1 MVSMLKRALLWM
13 LVAAAFAFL
22 AISILPRIRYNWH
35 CVIPD
40 LFIITCICVGVCK
53 GSLSGAIGGFMLGL
67 LEGSL
72 VGAYHG
78 QYVMSRLAAGFAA
91 GWAKEYMLQ
100 EDWLMAS
107 LCALAGSIACEVTM
121 LMTTPQLLI
130 SFGRLDVSVITVA
143 FAEVAYA
150 VFIVPIVVM
159 VISKLRLTF
168 GERSKAAQAA

>member
-1 MVSMLKRALLWM
+1 M
-13 LVAAAFAFL
+13 
-22 AISILPRIRYNWH
+22 AISIFPRVRYSWH

-40 LFIITCICVGVCK
+40 LFVITCICIGVCK
-53 GSLSGAIGGFMLGL
+53 GSLSGAIGGSALGL

-78 QYVMSRLAAGFAA
+78 QYAMSRLAAGFAA

-100 EDWLMAS
+100 EHWLVAS

-121 LMTTPQLLI
+121 LMTAPQLLI
-130 SFGRLDVSVITVA
+130 SFGRLDVSVIKVA
-143 FAEVAYA
+143 FAEVAYS

-159 VISKLRLTF
+159 VISKLRLTL
-168 GERSKAAQAA
+168 GERGKTAQAA